1 MGRAKYDEHRE
12 TLEQVEREFGVQ
24 PRFIVAL
31 WGIETNFGSFTGGFP
46 VVNALATL
54 AYDGRRSDYFR
65 GELMNALLILEQG
78 HIAPEAM
85 KGSWAGAMGQSQF
98 MPSSF
103 LAYAHDHNGDGAK
116 DIWNTQADVFASAA
130 NYLKGV
136 GWNDDLTWGR
146 RCACRTTLMQPWQLW
161 MLSNPSV
168 TGRRSACAVPMGQTC
183 QRATFPPRLSCQAE
197 GASCL
202 YGLRQLPGRRCAG
215 IGQIILQQPWAFS
228 PTESPIGRLEISYD
242 HRIFRDAPRR
252 SAHALTLE
260 FGARI
265 VWRSRVDRLCRDRV
279 SGSPA
284 KQFSGGD
291 TISTGD
297 SRYKVGSPYQIKG
310 SGTIRPSFE
319 YSETGIASWYGPG
332 FHGKD
337 TANGETYDQNDL
349 SGRASHASHAQRRPG
364 DESRKRSVDCAADQ

>member
-1 MGRAKYDEHRE
+1 MKRHFLKSILILCALLFPGQAKAEADAKFLQWLDGVRTEARSKGISEPILDRALTGVVPIPRIIELDRNQPESTITVSQYLKRIVSPARIRMGRAKYDEHRE
-12 TLEQVEREFGVQ
+12 TLEQVGREFGVQ

-146 RCACRTTLMQPWQLW
+146 EVRLPDNFDAALATLDVIKPIGDWQALGVRRADGTDLPTRDIPASII
-161 MLSNPSV
+161 MPSGKGYPAFMV
-168 TGRRSACAVPMGQTC
+168 YDNY
-183 QRATFPPRLSCQAE
+183 RATLRWNRSHYFATAVGLLS
-197 GASCL
+197 
-202 YGLRQLPGRRCAG
+202 
-215 IGQIILQQPWAFS
+215 
-228 PTESPIGRLEISYD
+228 D
-242 HRIFRDAPRR
+242 RIAYR
-252 SAHALTLE
+252 
-260 FGARI
+260 
-265 VWRSRVDRLCRDRV
+265 
-279 SGSPA
+279 
-284 KQFSGGD
+284 
-291 TISTGD
+291 
-297 SRYKVGSPYQIKG
+297 
-310 SGTIRPSFE
+310 
-319 YSETGIASWYGPG
+319 
-332 FHGKD
+332 
-337 TANGETYDQNDL
+337 
-349 SGRASHASHAQRRPG
+349 
-364 DESRKRSVDCAADQ
+364 